1 MTIADRKQREKE
13 QRRTEIVDAAEKLF
27 YKKGFDNVTMDE
39 IADAVEFSKGSL
51 YLYFKNKDS
60 LFFAIVARMHREYFR
75 QFRELLDENASG
87 GEQIRTMIR
96 YLVEYTKNH
105 QEYNDMACTIGPLIW
120 SRMDTEYEQVLA
132 ENSMEYNLW
141 LNDAIT
147 NGMADGS
154 IRNDINPALFGFY
167 ISLISISVVSPSPLW
182 KKGFEL
188 AGVSYDEFV
197 DNFLTFI
204 DPSITHCKTPCP
216 KKMPGQKE
224 RLILPARRCT
234 QA

>member
-60 LFFAIVARMHREYFR
+60 LFFAILVRMHREYFR
-75 QFRELLDENASG
+75 QFKELLDENAHG

-96 YLVEYTKNH
+96 HLVEYTKNH
-105 QEYNDMACTIGPLIW
+105 QEYNDMACTVGPLIW

-132 ENSMEYNLW
+132 ENSLEYNLW
-141 LNDAIT
+141 LNNAIT
-147 NGMADGS
+147 KGMADGS
-154 IRNDINPALFGFY
+154 IRNDLNPALFGFY

-197 DNFLTFI
+197 ENFLTFI
-204 DPSITHCKTPCP
+204 DPSITHCKTTGAP
-216 KKMPGQKE
+216 KKH
-224 RLILPARRCT
+224 PAKKNG
-234 QA
+234 

>member
-1 MTIADRKQREKE
+1 MDSTMTLAERKQREKE
-13 QRRTEIVDAAEKLF
+13 KRRTEIVDAAEKLF

-51 YLYFKNKDS
+51 YVYFKNKDS
-60 LFFAIVARMHREYFR
+60 HIFAIVDRMHKEYFR
-75 QFRELLDENASG
+75 QFRELLDEAASG
-87 GEQIRTMIR
+87 GEQLRTMIR
-96 YLVEYTKNH
+96 HLVEYTRDH

-132 ENSMEYNLW
+132 ENSMDYNLW

-147 NGMADGS
+147 KGMADGS
-154 IRNDINPALFGFY
+154 IRNDLNPALFGFY

-188 AGVSYDEFV
+188 AGVGYDEFV
-197 DNFLTFI
+197 DNFLKFI
-204 DPSITHCKTPCP
+204 DPSIDHCKNAGPI
-216 KKMPGQKE
+216 KK
-224 RLILPARRCT
+224 RPAGKNS
-234 QA
+234 

>member
-1 MTIADRKQREKE
+1 MTVADRKQRKKE
-13 QRRTEIVDAAEKLF
+13 QRRTEIIDAAEKLF

-51 YLYFKNKDS
+51 YVYFKNKDA

-75 QFRELLDENASG
+75 QFRELLDENARG

-96 YLVEYTKNH
+96 HLVEYTKDH

-132 ENSMEYNLW
+132 ENSMDYNLW
-141 LNDAIT
+141 LNDAI
-147 NGMADGS
+147 NKGMADGS
-154 IRNDINPALFGFY
+154 IRNDLNPALFGFY

-188 AGVSYDEFV
+188 AGVGYDEFV

-204 DPSITHCKTPCP
+204 DPSINNCKTECST
-216 KKMPGQKE
+216 KKHSAGKSG
-224 RLILPARRCT
+224 
-234 QA
+234 

>member
-1 MTIADRKQREKE
+1 MTVADRKQREKE

-51 YLYFKNKDS
+51 YVYFKNKDS
-60 LFFAIVARMHREYFR
+60 LFFAIVARVHRDYFR
-75 QFRELLDENASG
+75 QFKERLDENASG

-96 YLVEYTKNH
+96 HLVEYTKDH
-105 QEYNDMACTIGPLIW
+105 QDYNEMACTIGPMIW
-120 SRMDTEYEQVLA
+120 SRMDTEYEQVVA

-141 LNDAIT
+141 LNDAI
-147 NGMADGS
+147 NKGMADGS
-154 IRNDINPALFGFY
+154 IRNDLNPALFGFY

-188 AGVSYDEFV
+188 AGVGYDEFV

-204 DPSITHCKTPCP
+204 DPSINTCKSAGAMKQRPA
-216 KKMPGQKE
+216 KKNG
-224 RLILPARRCT
+224 
-234 QA
+234 

>member
-13 QRRTEIVDAAEKLF
+13 MRRNEIVDAAEKLF

-51 YLYFKNKDS
+51 YIYFKNKDS
-60 LFFAIVARMHREYFR
+60 LFFAIVARTHREYFR
-75 QFRELLDENASG
+75 QFKEHLDENASG

-96 YLVEYTKNH
+96 HLVEYTRDH

-132 ENSMEYNLW
+132 ENSMDYNLW
-141 LNDAIT
+141 LNDAI
-147 NGMADGS
+147 NKGIADGS
-154 IRNDINPALFGFY
+154 IRNDLNPALFGFY

-188 AGVSYDEFV
+188 AGVGYDEFV
-197 DNFLTFI
+197 DNFLKFI
-204 DPSITHCKTPCP
+204 DPSIDHCKNAGPI
-216 KKMPGQKE
+216 KK
-224 RLILPARRCT
+224 RPAGRTC
-234 QA
+234 

>member
-1 MTIADRKQREKE
+1 MIVADRKQRKKE

-51 YLYFKNKDS
+51 YVYFKNKDS

-96 YLVEYTKNH
+96 HLVEYTKDH

-132 ENSMEYNLW
+132 ENSMDYNLW
-141 LNDAIT
+141 LNDAI
-147 NGMADGS
+147 NKGIADGS
-154 IRNDINPALFGFY
+154 IRNDLNPALFGFY

-188 AGVSYDEFV
+188 AGVGYDEFV
-197 DNFLTFI
+197 DNFQKFI
-204 DPSITHCKTPCP
+204 DPSINNCKTEGPT
-216 KKMPGQKE
+216 KKH
-224 RLILPARRCT
+224 PAGKSG
-234 QA
+234 

>member
-75 QFRELLDENASG
+75 QFRKLLDENASG

-96 YLVEYTKNH
+96 HLVEYTKNH
-105 QEYNDMACTIGPLIW
+105 QEYNDMACTVGPLIW

-147 NGMADGS
+147 KGMADGS
-154 IRNDINPALFGFY
+154 IRNDLNPALFGFY

-197 DNFLTFI
+197 ENFLTFI
-204 DPSITHCKTPCP
+204 DPSITHCKIIGAP
-216 KKMPGQKE
+216 KKRPVKKNG
-224 RLILPARRCT
+224 
-234 QA
+234 